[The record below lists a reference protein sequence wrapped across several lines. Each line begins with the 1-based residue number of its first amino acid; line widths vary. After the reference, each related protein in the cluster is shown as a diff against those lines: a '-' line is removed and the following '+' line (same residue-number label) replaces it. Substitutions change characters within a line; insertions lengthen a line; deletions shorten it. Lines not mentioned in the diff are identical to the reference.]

1 MQNAAAPF
9 SDRGMF
15 GFEMSL
21 RDAFRGVASFVDATE
36 DVLEPA
42 AGLVPSPLRRRVKDT
57 YERLKLTADDCLSRL
72 FLDDVLLRLHS

>member
-1 MQNAAAPF
+1 MENAAAPF

-36 DVLEPA
+36 GALEPA

-57 YERLKLTADDCLSRL
+57 L
-72 FLDDVLLRLHS
+72 